1 MNSTTISRLTGIV
14 AAALLLAGCAAP
26 APQVA
31 AAPEADSVT
40 MSDAWVKSAEEG
52 MSAAFGV
59 LANSGDNDVTIV
71 SASTEASPMIELHET
86 VESESGEM
94 MMQQK
99 EGGFVVPAGGSLA
112 LEPGGN
118 HIMLMGLVT
127 AIRAGDEV
135 TFVLTFS
142 DGSTL
147 EFTAP
152 GKDFS
157 GANEN
162 YESDM
167 DMDAEMDMDADN

>member
-1 MNSTTISRLTGIV
+1 MNSTTISRLTVIA

-26 APQVA
+26 APDAAGVA
-31 AAPEADSVT
+31 LEADSVT
-40 MSDAWVKSAEEG
+40 ISDAWVKSAQEG

-59 LANSGDNDVTIV
+59 LTNDGDTDVTIV

-86 VESESGEM
+86 VENESGEM

-99 EGGFVVPAGGSLA
+99 EGGFVVPAGGALA

-118 HIMLMGLVT
+118 HIMLMGL
-127 AIRAGDEV
+127 AAPIMAGDEV

-162 YESDM
+162 YEGDM
-167 DMDAEMDMDADN
+167 DMDMGSNG

>member
-1 MNSTTISRLTGIV
+1 MNSTTISRLTVIA

-26 APQVA
+26 APQVTA
-31 AAPEADSVT
+31 ETEADSVT

-59 LANSGDNDVTIV
+59 LTNDGDTEVTIV

-86 VESESGEM
+86 VENESGEM

-99 EGGFVVPAGGSLA
+99 EGGFVVPAGGTLA

-118 HIMLMGLVT
+118 HIMLMGL
-127 AIRAGDEV
+127 AAPIMAGDEV

-162 YESDM
+162 YEGDLDRDM
-167 DMDAEMDMDADN
+167 GSNG